1 MMTSLSG
8 FMVDTG
14 VIFQEEVSSGGGR
27 GRKEFSPNSLNLK
40 CLWDP
45 GGNVQ

>member
-1 MMTSLSG
+1 MTSLPG

-14 VIFQEEVSSGGGR
+14 VIFQEEGNSGGGR
-27 GRKEFSPNSLNLK
+27 GRKEFNPNSLK
-40 CLWDP
+40 CLWDS